1 MTETVAIRTDADI
14 VEARRRMRDLAEP
27 LQLSAGDLAMVAT
40 AVSELARNILVYAGE
55 GRIELG
61 LIEGERK
68 RGVLVIASDSGP
80 GIQDVELALQDGFST
95 SNSLG
100 LGLPGSRRLVD
111 EFELSSEVGAGT
123 TVTLRKW
130 APATRP

>member
-111 EFELSSEVGAGT
+111 EFELSSKVGVGT